1 MRGIFSL
8 RGLFGRHVR
17 RGAAA
22 ARGSGGAQ
30 SASSSSDGELDATL
44 RASGLTHEQLARI
57 HSLDYLDDEETRK
70 ALEEVRGA
78 RVRWQEAVDRG
89 DVPRLSDLK
98 RRSDP

>member
-17 RGAAA
+17 QGAS
-22 ARGSGGAQ
+22 GSGGAQ